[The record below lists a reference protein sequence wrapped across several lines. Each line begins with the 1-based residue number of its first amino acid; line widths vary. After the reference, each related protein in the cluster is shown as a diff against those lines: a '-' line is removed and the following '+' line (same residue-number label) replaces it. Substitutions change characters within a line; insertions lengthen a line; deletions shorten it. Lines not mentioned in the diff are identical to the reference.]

1 LCCVWCT
8 QLHKGLPLLGAAA
21 GGDDEVAGL
30 LQGQAGHD
38 VGAINATPL
47 DLGLLRDGIED
58 SYATQKLQVR
68 QCCDLRHPSCNVL
81 C

>member
-1 LCCVWCT
+1 M
-8 QLHKGLPLLGAAA
+8 QLHEGLPLLGAAA

-68 QCCDLRHPSCNVL
+68 QLRRNTC
-81 C
+81 